1 MQRQHLLLPCFP
13 YAQQSLQP
21 TAVTATAGSVF
32 IVTSP
37 SASVVAIAVAAAAAA
52 AGWCG
57 PSIVLCV
64 GARLPVEKLDEEGGR
79 GAPVGERRESE
90 G

>member
-13 YAQQSLQP
+13 YARQPLQP
-21 TAVTATAGSVF
+21 TAVTATTGSVF

-37 SASVVAIAVAAAAAA
+37 SASVVAIAVAAAAA